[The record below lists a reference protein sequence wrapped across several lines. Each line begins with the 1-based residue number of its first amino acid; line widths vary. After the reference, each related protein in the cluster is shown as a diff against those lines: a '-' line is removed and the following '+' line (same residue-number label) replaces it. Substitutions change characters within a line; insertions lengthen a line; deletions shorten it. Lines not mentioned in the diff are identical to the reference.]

1 MPNEGSDPKGLI
13 EYVDYRDESI
23 LPEIMALVDRD
34 LSEPYSVFT
43 YRYFLVNWPQLCI
56 CAIRR
61 GELVGVVVCKAE
73 EEPDRHNR
81 SEYRGYIAMLAVSD
95 SCRRRGIGSVL
106 VKQAVQRMRELKCV
120 EAMLETEVT
129 NAESLRLYG
138 RLGFARDEVGAL
150 CRLALKHF
158 LDFKQPQQHENAR
171 AMNFVL

>member
-1 MPNEGSDPKGLI
+1 
-13 EYVDYRDESI
+13 
-23 LPEIMALVDRD
+23 
-34 LSEPYSVFT
+34 
-43 YRYFLVNWPQLCI
+43 
-56 CAIRR
+56 
-61 GELVGVVVCKAE
+61 
-73 EEPDRHNR
+73 
-81 SEYRGYIAMLAVSD
+81 MLAVSD

-120 EAMLETEVT
+120 EVWANQRECRIHLSIRLGFEDLTQILHTAIFSPVLPPSLSSLDAPCVGWAGGQAMLETEVT